1 MTSRAND
8 IRLIHQ
14 QTPLIYT
21 YQPAVKQWVWWQQH
35 IQLPSDY
42 HQSAQRKKRVQWQW
56 PPSTTV
62 CSQCRQCMR
71 PKSGEVCI
79 QWWAG
84 PRRAAEAFCA
94 TVLRRRR
101 QRFFPSAP
109 PHGTDSQHY
118 VSTWVAKT
126 RFSGQMPPALRHS
139 LIQFSWKHR
148 GSPTFSKHSML
159 LLCGRHTNN
168 I

>member
-1 MTSRAND
+1 MTAT
-8 IRLIHQ
+8 H
-14 QTPLIYT
+14 TV
-21 YQPAVKQWVWWQQH
+21 AVW
-35 IQLPSDY
+35 LPSI
-42 HQSAQRKKRVQWQW
+42 SAEKKRVQWQW

-94 TVLRRRR
+94 TFLRRRR

-109 PHGTDSQHY
+109 AHGTDSQHY
-118 VSTWVAKT
+118 VSTSVQLQRHGFQAKCHQHWDTVWFNLVGSTEVLPLSPNT
-126 RFSGQMPPALRHS
+126 RCFYCAADIPTISKKILVTLVHVSHS
-139 LIQFSWKHR
+139 A
-148 GSPTFSKHSML
+148 
-159 LLCGRHTNN
+159 
-168 I
+168 